1 MQITTDLEIIPAFQP
16 LFDPDH
22 KHYKTR
28 YKVPYGGRYSAK
40 STQCARGVLVR
51 GHRSPELVLCAREVQ
66 KSIDDS
72 VKRLLD
78 QEIKKLGLQYF
89 YESRQ
94 TYIKGRNGTEIIFD
108 GLKEYTS
115 DTIKSKEGVTLCWVE
130 EANAVSQRSWDIL
143 IPTIRAEGSE
153 IWASFNP
160 ELETDPVWRMFVAR
174 MRDDV
179 YAVRV
184 NWYDLPSHWLTS
196 TIISEINDLKKNDYD
211 RYLHVYGG
219 ECRQYSDD
227 ILIPPA
233 LIRRASDA
241 QDVHVYPGTPLT
253 MAVDPARLG
262 NDRIV
267 VSHKIGRN
275 ITKIHRYPRQRIDET
290 SAQLMHE
297 IDNKKPVKC
306 YIDCGGLGVGIYDNL
321 VGAGYGD
328 IAVKVDFGGASS
340 NPDRW
345 ENKRAEMYELFLQ
358 WLEDAPNS
366 IRADAQTIDQLCLEA
381 AAVRKEWKKNRI
393 MSLISKEAIKK
404 ELGYSPDNLDSLV
417 LHFAY
422 PIAPGEMFAKASQR
436 YQSFQANIGFS
447 VI

>member
-16 LFDPDH
+16 LFDPAHAD
-22 KHYKTR
+22 YKKP
-28 YKVPYGGRYSAK
+28 YKVFYGGRYSAK
-40 STQCARGVLVR
+40 STQCARGLLVR
-51 GHRSPELVLCAREVQ
+51 GHRQKELILCTREVQ
-66 KSIDDS
+66 KSMDDS

-78 QEIKKLGLQYF
+78 EEIVKLGLQYF
-89 YESRQ
+89 YTSTRD
-94 TYIKGRNGTEIIFD
+94 YIRGKNGTEFIFD
-108 GLKEYTS
+108 GLKEHTS
-115 DTIKSKEGVTLCWVE
+115 DTIKSKQGVTLCWVE
-130 EANAVSQRSWDIL
+130 EADTVSQRSWDIL
-143 IPTIRAEGSE
+143 DPTIRAEGAE
-153 IWASFNP
+153 IWVSFNP
-160 ELETDPVWRMFVAR
+160 SLETDPAWRMFVAR
-174 MRDDV
+174 KREDV
-179 YAVRV
+179 YVRKV
-184 NWYDLPSHWLTS
+184 NYTDLPPHWLTS
-196 TIISEINDLKKNDYD
+196 SIMRKIDDLKTSDYD
-211 RYLHVYGG
+211 SYLHIYGG

-241 QDVHVYPGTPLT
+241 QDVHVYPGSPLT
-253 MAVDPARLG
+253 MAIDPARLG

-275 ITKIHRYPRQRIDET
+275 ITKIHRYPRQRVDET
-290 SAQLMHE
+290 SAQLIHE
-297 IDNKKPVKC
+297 IDAKKPAKV

-321 VGAGYGD
+321 VGSGYGD

-345 ENKRAEMYELFLQ
+345 ENKRAEMYELFSH
-358 WLEDAPNS
+358 WLEDTPNS
-366 IRADAQTIDQLCLEA
+366 IRADAQTIDQVCLEA

-404 ELGYSPDNLDSLV
+404 ELGYSPDNLDSIV

-422 PIAPGEMFAKASQR
+422 PIAPGEVFAKASRR

-447 VI
+447 AI